1 MTASPAVTPT
11 DAANRAAPISFARWA
26 LGVLVPLLAYVAL
39 VFVLM
44 GERSWSVGA
53 YLVPIVYVAVFI
65 YRYGILNG
73 CRRAHAVAAAAF
85 VALTGVACF
94 VFPVLE
100 MYDLSNSLIGRISK
114 GKIAADAPCDPSRGS
129 LDRIPGK
136 VGVTNGCLDRAYPVN
151 ADTHYM

>member
-1 MTASPAVTPT
+1 MTASPPVTPT
-11 DAANRAAPISFARWA
+11 HAADRAAPISFARWA

-94 VFPVLE
+94 VFPVPPGVF
-100 MYDLSNSLIGRISK
+100 IP
-114 GKIAADAPCDPSRGS
+114 AAWVAYV
-129 LDRIPGK
+129 LLPGPFPA
-136 VGVTNGCLDRAYPVN
+136 VI
-151 ADTHYM
+151 

>member
-1 MTASPAVTPT
+1 MTASPPVTPT

-85 VALTGVACF
+85 VAL
-94 VFPVLE
+94 
-100 MYDLSNSLIGRISK
+100 RSK
-114 GKIAADAPCDPSRGS
+114 KGPPWRCKKGPLG
-129 LDRIPGK
+129 
-136 VGVTNGCLDRAYPVN
+136 GCGLVP
-151 ADTHYM
+151 